1 VPFALLGI
9 LTMSDFPDG
18 AFGVFHNSQKFVF
31 ISLFFIFGFSI
42 RYFFPNPGV
51 ILVCSPFLGVLSF
64 DLLLTGNHLLKIL
77 NSSNNSSFFS
87 AIFLSKNELIESL
100 YGIVLYPYVFLH
112 PYMWPILIALVKAG
126 FAAGVLSVLVDL
138 FQLELKNR
146 RSRSFTQ

>member
-1 VPFALLGI
+1 
-9 LTMSDFPDG
+9 
-18 AFGVFHNSQKFVF
+18 
-31 ISLFFIFGFSI
+31 
-42 RYFFPNPGV
+42 
-51 ILVCSPFLGVLSF
+51 
-64 DLLLTGNHLLKIL
+64 LLKIL